1 MQGQDRILGEG
12 SDGGSDC
19 GHGLVQRL
27 RRLWRFVLHHQ
38 RTYQNDYHHD
48 VLCAM
53 VQHASSG
60 WILGVGR
67 DGVRWSIRPLCSPCA
82 SSGDSCCTM
91 SIRTIPTPIT
101 TWCVPWSSMQGQD
114 RILGEGRDG
123 GRGDDTCPAQ
133 RLYRQWGYILHHK
146 RTYHNYSHHGMVCAM
161 VQHAGSGRM
170 LWEG

>member
-1 MQGQDRILGEG
+1 MGEG

-67 DGVRWSIRPLCSPCA
+67 DGGKVVDTSPVQPL
-82 SSGDSCCTM
+82 
-91 SIRTIPTPIT
+91 RK
-101 TWCVPWSSMQGQD
+101 
-114 RILGEGRDG
+114 
-123 GRGDDTCPAQ
+123 
-133 RLYRQWGYILHHK
+133 QWGLVLHHEH
-146 RTYHNYSHHGMVCAM
+146 TYHTDSHHDVVCAV
-161 VQHAGSGRM
+161 VQHAGSGQNIGR
-170 LWEG
+170 G